1 MSTMNHERFED
12 LKDAF
17 VLGALPESERR
28 EFEEYLIEHPERQAE
43 IDDLSTVAGL
53 LALSPDEQEPP
64 PELRRSIMDL
74 VEAEAGRPRVESW
87 SWLARMQE
95 FLGVRG
101 LALGAAAAMLV
112 IGLFSWNMILQS
124 EIRDMQGQIQS
135 RQSAQ
140 DSQTVALEGSGAA
153 RGAQAELVVLEGDQ
167 AVLVAEDMPPPPEGK
182 TFQIWVIEGDVP
194 KPSGLFEPDKDRVAA
209 VVEKPLEGADA
220 VAVTVEPE
228 GGSAKPT
235 TEPMLT
241 AKL

>member
-1 MSTMNHERFED
+1 MNHERFED

-74 VEAEAGRPRVESW
+74 VEAEAGRPRVEYW